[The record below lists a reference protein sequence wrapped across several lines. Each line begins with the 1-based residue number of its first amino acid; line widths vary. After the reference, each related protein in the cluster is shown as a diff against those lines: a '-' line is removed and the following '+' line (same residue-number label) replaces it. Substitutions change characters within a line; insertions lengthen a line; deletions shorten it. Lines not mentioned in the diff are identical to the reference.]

1 METVFS
7 LPSFRENTPFDIH
20 LQHFALLAPNE
31 GELLL
36 LARALNKTS
45 SDDVILH
52 LFTDNI
58 TPGETAT
65 IASFTEPGA
74 GFGYGSATMT
84 AGDWTMRASA
94 GVSLASG
101 TQQSFVFT
109 SGTVAVYGYF
119 FTDGGGNDVL
129 WCEEFS
135 DGPYNIPS
143 GGGTINVTPKIQ
155 LD

>member
-1 METVFS
+1 MNTVFS
-7 LPSFRENTPFDIH
+7 FKDKTKFDTS

-36 LARALNKTS
+36 LARALNKTA
-45 SDDVILH
+45 SDNVILH
-52 LFTDNI
+52 LFTDDI

-65 IASFTEPGA
+65 VASFTEPGD
-74 GFGYGSATMT
+74 GFGYASASMT
-84 AGDWTMRASA
+84 AGDWTMRDSG

-101 TQQSFVFT
+101 TQQTYTFT

-129 WCEEFS
+129 WCERFS
-135 DGPYNIPS
+135 DAPYNIPS